1 MPTARQLP
9 LLVEPP
15 SARPCRLDDRSEA
28 LLERFR
34 LARLAAGAHPRS
46 AAREV
51 SQLRSVAR
59 EAGTA
64 DDPLP
69 LDRLV
74 ADIRSVARALIEP
87 RAKIARSTNR
97 ARFWA
102 VQQFIQVVASELD
115 AEPGPVFE
123 ALDALLP
130 KAVAPAWHRTGI
142 VVAGTTERR
151 RRRAPSMGLIE
162 LRAIV
167 AAVAYPDDPV
177 RTVRD
182 RAVVALH
189 CFSGLRPEEICG
201 LAWGNL
207 TAGSST
213 TGRDAWAASVE
224 RRGHH
229 VTLPVLGPAAEA
241 VTLLAYQSGGS
252 TEELRGP
259 IFRATASRPEPISYR
274 SARAIVANACIGAG
288 LPVTAS
294 VQLRAAF
301 GYWLR
306 TRGLSDHEVAAA
318 LGIARVR
325 TVDTLLRPHHAL
337 SAQRRTREVLG

>member
-1 MPTARQLP
+1 
-9 LLVEPP
+9 
-15 SARPCRLDDRSEA
+15 
-28 LLERFR
+28 
-34 LARLAAGAHPRS
+34 
-46 AAREV
+46 V

-325 TVDTLLRPHHAL
+325 TVDALLRPHHAL